1 MAPASGSP
9 RSSPAPCSTSS
20 PMSRPGG
27 RSRVARSAEVAIYVL
42 RTWKI
47 KPGTWREFQE
57 LSNNDI
63 WPAMEAAG
71 AKIIGLWQT
80 IIGEGNEV
88 VLLTRYDDLAMW
100 ERTRTWAAAP
110 PAGVDADL

>member
-1 MAPASGSP
+1 MA
-9 RSSPAPCSTSS
+9 
-20 PMSRPGG
+20 
-27 RSRVARSAEVAIYVL
+27 VYVL

-47 KPGTWREFQE
+47 KPGTWGEFQE
-57 LSNNDI
+57 LSNNEI

-100 ERTRTWAAAP
+100 ERTRTWAQAAP
-110 PAGVDADL
+110 DGIDEDLWRRAAEAVAKRQQLTESTHARVLAPSRHRAP

>member
-1 MAPASGSP
+1 M
-9 RSSPAPCSTSS
+9 
-20 PMSRPGG
+20 
-27 RSRVARSAEVAIYVL
+27 AIYVL
-42 RTWKI
+42 RTWRT

-80 IIGEGNEV
+80 IIGDGNEV

-100 ERTRTWAAAP
+100 ERTRTWRGTP
-110 PAGVDADL
+110 PDGVDPELWKRAAQAVAKRQQLTESTHARVLSPSEFRAP

>member
-1 MAPASGSP
+1 L
-9 RSSPAPCSTSS
+9 
-20 PMSRPGG
+20 
-27 RSRVARSAEVAIYVL
+27 AIYVL
-42 RTWKI
+42 RTWRI

-100 ERTRTWAAAP
+100 ERTRTWTQPAP
-110 PAGVDADL
+110 EGVGADLWERAAQAVAKRQQLTESTHARVLSPSQHRAP

>member
-1 MAPASGSP
+1 
-9 RSSPAPCSTSS
+9 
-20 PMSRPGG
+20 
-27 RSRVARSAEVAIYVL
+27 VL

-47 KPGTWREFQE
+47 KAGAWPEFQD
-57 LSNNDI
+57 LSASDI

-88 VLLTRYDDLAMW
+88 ILLTRYDDLAHW
-100 ERTRTWAAAP
+100 ERTRAWAAP
-110 PAGVDADL
+110 PPEGVEPELWRRAAGAVARRQQLTESTHARVLRPSRHRAP

>member
-1 MAPASGSP
+1 M
-9 RSSPAPCSTSS
+9 
-20 PMSRPGG
+20 
-27 RSRVARSAEVAIYVL
+27 AIYVL

-47 KPGTWREFQE
+47 KPGVWQEFQQ
-57 LSNNDI
+57 LSNDGI

-71 AKIIGLWQT
+71 AKIIGLWTT

-100 ERTRTWAAAP
+100 ERTRTWAGAP
-110 PAGVDADL
+110 PEGVDASVWKRAREAVVKRQTLTESTNARVLMPSEYRAP

>member
-1 MAPASGSP
+1 M
-9 RSSPAPCSTSS
+9 
-20 PMSRPGG
+20 
-27 RSRVARSAEVAIYVL
+27 AIYVL
-42 RTWKI
+42 RTWKL
-47 KPGTWREFQE
+47 KPGAWREFQE
-57 LSNNDI
+57 LSNNDV

-100 ERTRTWAAAP
+100 ERTRVWSRGAP
-110 PAGVDADL
+110 EGVDTGVWRRAVEAVAKRQALTKSTHARVLSPSQYRAP

>member
-1 MAPASGSP
+1 MA
-9 RSSPAPCSTSS
+9 
-20 PMSRPGG
+20 
-27 RSRVARSAEVAIYVL
+27 VYVL

-47 KPGTWREFQE
+47 KPGTWSDFQE
-57 LSNNDI
+57 LSHRDI

-71 AKIIGLWQT
+71 AKIIGLWNT

-100 ERTRTWAAAP
+100 ERTRAWAQQAP
-110 PAGVDADL
+110 DGVDPELWRRAAEAVRTRQALTESTHARVLSASEYRAP

>member
-1 MAPASGSP
+1 M
-9 RSSPAPCSTSS
+9 
-20 PMSRPGG
+20 
-27 RSRVARSAEVAIYVL
+27 AIYVL

-47 KPGTWREFQE
+47 KPGTWRDFQE
-57 LSNNDI
+57 LSHNDI
-63 WPAMEAAG
+63 WPAMEASG

-100 ERTRTWAAAP
+100 ERTRTWTRAAP
-110 PAGVDADL
+110 DGVDANMWRRAAEAVAKRQQLTESTHARVLSPSEYRAP

>member
-1 MAPASGSP
+1 MA
-9 RSSPAPCSTSS
+9 
-20 PMSRPGG
+20 
-27 RSRVARSAEVAIYVL
+27 VYVL
-42 RTWKI
+42 RTWRI
-47 KPGTWREFQE
+47 KQGAWREFQE

-71 AKIIGLWQT
+71 ARIIGLWTT

-100 ERTRTWAAAP
+100 ERTRVWAGEP
-110 PAGVDADL
+110 PEGVDPELWRRGGEAIGKRQSLTESTHARVLRPSEYRAP

>member
-1 MAPASGSP
+1 MA
-9 RSSPAPCSTSS
+9 
-20 PMSRPGG
+20 
-27 RSRVARSAEVAIYVL
+27 VYVL

-47 KPGTWREFQE
+47 KPGTWGEFQE
-57 LSNNDI
+57 LSNSEI

-100 ERTRTWAAAP
+100 ERTRTWAQAAP
-110 PAGVDADL
+110 EEVDPDLWRHAAEAVAKRQQLTESTHARVLAPSRYRAP

>member
-1 MAPASGSP
+1 MP
-9 RSSPAPCSTSS
+9 
-20 PMSRPGG
+20 
-27 RSRVARSAEVAIYVL
+27 IYVL
-42 RTWKI
+42 RTWRT

-63 WPAMEAAG
+63 WPALEAAG
-71 AKIIGLWQT
+71 AKIIGLWTT

-100 ERTRTWAAAP
+100 ERTRVWTGGPPEGVEPGLWRRAAEAVMKRQALTESTHARVLRPSEYRAP
-110 PAGVDADL
+110 

>member
-1 MAPASGSP
+1 
-9 RSSPAPCSTSS
+9 
-20 PMSRPGG
+20 
-27 RSRVARSAEVAIYVL
+27 VAVYVL

-57 LSNNDI
+57 LSNEGV

-88 VLLTRYDDLAMW
+88 VLLTRYDDLAHW
-100 ERTRTWAAAP
+100 ERTRTWQAP
-110 PAGVDADL
+110 PQGVDAELWRRAADAVRKRQALTESTHARVLSPSEHRAP